1 MIIDA
6 LFAAFLAE
14 LARAAYY
21 TRKEQKRKE
30 RALDSFGEILK
41 SSSTLEKLSI
51 NLYADK
57 VNNPVLYTKIRQTW
71 MIRLYNKLV
80 KE

>member
-1 MIIDA
+1 MIVDV

-14 LARAAYY
+14 LSRGAYY
-21 TRKEQKRKE
+21 TWKEQKRKE
-30 RALDSFGEILK
+30 LTLDSFGEILQR
-41 SSSTLEKLSI
+41 SSTMEELSR

-57 VNNPVLYTKIRQTW
+57 ANNPVLYKKIKQTW
-71 MIRLYNKLV
+71 MIRLYNKLA

>member
-1 MIIDA
+1 MIVDV

-21 TRKEQKRKE
+21 TWKEQKRKE

-41 SSSTLEKLSI
+41 HSSTLEELSR
-51 NLYADK
+51 NLYVDK
-57 VNNPVLYTKIRQTW
+57 ANNPELYRKIPQTW
-71 MIRLYNKLV
+71 MIRLYNKLE

>member
-21 TRKEQKRKE
+21 TWKEQKRKE

-41 SSSTLEKLSI
+41 HSSTMEELSR

-57 VNNPVLYTKIRQTW
+57 ANNPLLYAKIPQTW
-71 MIRLYNKLV
+71 LFRLLTK